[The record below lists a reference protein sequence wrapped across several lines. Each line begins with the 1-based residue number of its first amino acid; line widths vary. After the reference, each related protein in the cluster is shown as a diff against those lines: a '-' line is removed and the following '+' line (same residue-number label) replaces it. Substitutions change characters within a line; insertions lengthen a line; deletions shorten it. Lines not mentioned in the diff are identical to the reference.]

1 MKHEELKNI
10 IETSSFKDWEMGVS
24 EEARIYKNDISISLK
39 LEPYLLEKTQEL
51 ALDKFKNKYIKD
63 QYPDLMLPIEEFTF
77 INYRCFICFNSVEIF
92 SVDVVY
98 CEQLCF
104 YFPIVIF
111 NDNQFEMNLVEILT
125 KSMDMRQKHLNFAIY
140 NFDVFVSNLNRD

>member
-51 ALDKFKNKYIKD
+51 ALDNFKNKYIKD
-63 QYPDLMLPIEEFTF
+63 QYPDLMWNVNPF
-77 INYRCFICFNSVEIF
+77 
-92 SVDVVY
+92 
-98 CEQLCF
+98 
-104 YFPIVIF
+104 
-111 NDNQFEMNLVEILT
+111 
-125 KSMDMRQKHLNFAIY
+125 
-140 NFDVFVSNLNRD
+140 